1 MAWRQWVL
9 TFAQKNIPIA
19 IKGEVLFWWEAEHI
33 MAKYGILGKT
43 MEPSSWDRNIYFH
56 FIKRTFLCYNHLY
69 FRWSSMCVLFSWDKN
84 KIEAKAPT
92 SNWPRSK
99 IMGPMDTAS
108 RLIIGRYAII
118 IVNHHHDNHRHHH
131 DHDHHYDFQPG
142 TFVPMVGQAG
152 DSKTLPSHP
161 RLSPSY
167 GPSFP
172 RVSQLQVGGLLLI
185 AVVVVVVVVIIVV
198 DFIVI
203 PRSHCLM
210 PHSVIE
216 QKNWLILE

>member
-1 MAWRQWVL
+1 
-9 TFAQKNIPIA
+9 
-19 IKGEVLFWWEAEHI
+19 
-33 MAKYGILGKT
+33 
-43 MEPSSWDRNIYFH
+43 
-56 FIKRTFLCYNHLY
+56 
-69 FRWSSMCVLFSWDKN
+69 
-84 KIEAKAPT
+84 
-92 SNWPRSK
+92 
-99 IMGPMDTAS
+99 MDTAS

-118 IVNHHHDNHRHHH
+118 IVNHRHHH

-152 DSKTLPSHP
+152 DSKTLPGHP
-161 RLSPSY
+161 RMSPSHC
-167 GPSFP
+167 PSFP

-185 AVVVVVVVVIIVV
+185 AVVVVVVAVVVIIVV

-216 QKNWLILE
+216 QKN